1 MPQALEDLAQKAA
14 FSQHKLTGEERETAW
29 RLAEEAFR
37 ELEERLPWWKRA
49 ACFCLKSFF

>member
-49 ACFCLKSFF
+49 ACFCLKPFF